1 MIKTHRLTLLWALIV
16 AIWAIGGA
24 SAETSGVLEHPDF
37 EQIARYVASQMT
49 DCRIP
54 GFSLG
59 IVREGE
65 PIYTKGYGQADG
77 SGRPVSPQTPFMIGS
92 VSKTF
97 TELAVMQLY
106 ETGKIDLDRP
116 VQTYLPSFA
125 LADDRASGE
134 ITVRM
139 LLNHTSGI
147 APQAEFQVST
157 LRGDDETIAELVTK
171 FKAIRPKWQP
181 GERFAYGN
189 ANYIILGALIEQVSG
204 MPYGAYLQQNIFDP
218 LQMRHSYTSAS
229 DAALDGLAL
238 GYRPVFG
245 MPSVSN
251 LPYRKD
257 FLPAYCVISCAE
269 DMTHFMTA
277 LQGGGRYKDR
287 QVLSNDTFKQ
297 MTAASS
303 EVSKWVSYGL
313 GWYVTS
319 GSLYHG
325 GEQPDYQAKVKLL
338 TDSGLGVAL
347 MYNTSSSTLSTL
359 LNVGY
364 RDRIESGIINILYG
378 LDPADQ
384 PGQSPFDLNSYP
396 ITLSYTLV
404 QAIMGIA
411 VFLIILTACRLRS
424 FQKRLS
430 KSKAAAWRIAV
441 SSALIHIVLPVAL
454 LIGIPAFA
462 GASWAFVL
470 EFIPDAGWFAL
481 CSSVA
486 LLAIGLIKAFM
497 LFRHVRPNGRL
508 KTLRAQ

>member
-1 MIKTHRLTLLWALIV
+1 MKIKPLFNLLWALIV
-16 AIWAIGGA
+16 TIVTIGGA

-37 EQIARYVASQMT
+37 DQIDRYIEAQMV

-59 IVREGE
+59 IIKDGE
-65 PIYTKGYGQADG
+65 LLYMKGYGRADG
-77 SGRPVSPQTPFMIGS
+77 SGRPVTPQTPFMIGS

-97 TELAVMQLY
+97 TALAVMQLY
-106 ETGKIDLDRP
+106 EAGRIDLDLP

-125 LADDRASGE
+125 LAEDREGRG
-134 ITVRM
+134 ITVHM

-147 APQAEFQVST
+147 PPLSEFQVST
-157 LRGDDETIAELVTK
+157 LRGDDETIAELVDK
-171 FKAIRPKWQP
+171 FKTIRPKWQP

-204 MPYGAYLQQNIFDP
+204 MPYGAYLQQNLFDP
-218 LQMRHSYTSAS
+218 LEMRHSYTSAS
-229 DAALDGLAL
+229 DAAVDGLAL
-238 GYRPVFG
+238 GYRPLLGIPFLSS
-245 MPSVSN
+245 M
-251 LPYRKD
+251 PYRED

-269 DMTHFMTA
+269 DMTHFITA
-277 LQGGGRYKDR
+277 MQGGGRYKDK
-287 QVLSNDTFKQ
+287 QVLSEDAFKQ

-303 EVSKWVSYGL
+303 EVTKWVSYGL

-319 GSLYHG
+319 RSIYHG

-364 RDRIESGIINILYG
+364 RDRIESGIINILFG
-378 LDPADQ
+378 LDPTDQ
-384 PGQSPFDLNSYP
+384 PEQSPFDLNSYP
-396 ITLSYTLV
+396 ITLSYTILN
-404 QAIMGIA
+404 AIMVIA
-411 VFLIILTACRLRS
+411 VLLIALSAYRLRS
-424 FQKRLS
+424 FRKRLGM
-430 KSKAAAWRIAV
+430 SKAVAWRITV
-441 SSALIHIVLPVAL
+441 SSALIHIVFPIAL

-470 EFIPDAGWFAL
+470 EFIPDAGWFVL
-481 CSSVA
+481 GYSVA
-486 LLAIGLIKAFM
+486 LLAIGLAKAFF
-497 LFRHVRPNGRL
+497 LFGHVSPIIHPQKRGV
-508 KTLRAQ
+508 

>member
-1 MIKTHRLTLLWALIV
+1 MKKMHRFSLLWALIV

-37 EQIARYVASQMT
+37 DQIDRYIESQLA

-59 IVREGE
+59 IVRDGE
-65 PIYTKGYGQADG
+65 LLYMKGYGQADG
-77 SGRPVSPQTPFMIGS
+77 SGRPVTPQTPFMIGS

-97 TELAVMQLY
+97 TALAVMQLC
-106 ETGKIDLDRP
+106 ESGKIDLDHP
-116 VQTYLPSFA
+116 VRTYLPPFA
-125 LADDRASGE
+125 LADERASGE

-147 APQAEFQVST
+147 ATQAEFQVST
-157 LRGDDETIAELVTK
+157 LRGDDETIAELVAK
-171 FKAIRPKWQP
+171 FKAIQPAWQP

-204 MPYGAYLQQNIFDP
+204 MPYGAYLQKYLFDP
-218 LQMRHSYTSAS
+218 LEMRHSYTSAT
-229 DAALDGLAL
+229 DAAGDGLAL
-238 GYRPVFG
+238 GYRPLLGIPFLSS
-245 MPSVSN
+245 M
-251 LPYRKD
+251 PYRED

-287 QVLSNDTFKQ
+287 QVLSDDTFKQ

-319 GSLYHG
+319 GSIYHG

-396 ITLSYTLV
+396 ISLSYTVLNTILV
-404 QAIMGIA
+404 IA
-411 VFLIILTACRLRS
+411 VLLLALSAYRLRS
-424 FQKRLS
+424 FRNRLS
-430 KSKAAAWRIAV
+430 RSRAAACRVAAFT
-441 SSALIHIVLPVAL
+441 ALIHFVLPVAL

-470 EFIPDAGWFAL
+470 EFIPDAGWFVL
-481 CSSVA
+481 GYSVA
-486 LLAIGLIKAFM
+486 LLAIGLIKAFL
-497 LFRHVRPNGRL
+497 LFRHVSPN
-508 KTLRAQ
+508 QMHV